1 MEVVEGFR
9 FLREIDERNARDRE
23 IAYGMINHLIDSRKY
38 FKDNQIAFLALQGSQ
53 NYNLDTASSDID
65 TKLILLPSLN
75 DLIFNRKAI
84 STTHVRDNNEHTDWK
99 DLRLMFQTFRKQ
111 NLNFVEVLYSP
122 WVIINETYEKELM
135 PLFEQRDLVGHY
147 SPYMAVKTM
156 KGIALNKY
164 DAMEKD
170 TPAHAIEMEKF
181 GYSPKELHHLIRITT
196 FMEDFLNGY
205 EYSVCLTPDNAT
217 WLKGVKLGG
226 YPLEEARKIADEC
239 KETIT
244 NLSDTYMA
252 THECSMLAEC
262 DTMLNKVQSDVM
274 SKCIRLEIEDE

>member
-1 MEVVEGFR
+1 MEMVKGFH
-9 FLREIDERNARDRE
+9 FLREIDECNARDRE
-23 IAYGMINHLIDSRKY
+23 IAYGMLNHLIDSQEY

-135 PLFEQRDLVGHY
+135 PLFRQRDLVGHY

-181 GYSPKELHHLIRITT
+181 GYSPKELHHLIRIAI

-205 EYSVCLTPDNAT
+205 EYSVCLTPDNPT

-226 YPLEEARKIADEC
+226 YSLREAREIADEY
-239 KETIT
+239 KEKIIA
-244 NLSDTYMA
+244 LSDTYMA
-252 THECSMLAEC
+252 THECSMLADC
-262 DTMLNKVQSDVM
+262 DIMLDKVQRDVM
-274 SKCIRLEIEDE
+274 RKAIRLELNQ